1 MRTCRLSLCLIGAAI
16 VLPCQV
22 IAAPP
27 APASIG
33 TTLKQA
39 VESAWQRAPAARTL
53 DARQAEA
60 SAARDIARSWIASNP
75 TLGLSQR
82 ADQGSSERD
91 QRESEISVSSSFFMP
106 GQKSAREALAARST
120 EEVAAH
126 LGATRLVVAGL
137 VRHRVW
143 EAAAA
148 QVRLAERQDH
158 LEHLEG
164 LLDEVQQ
171 RVKAG
176 DLARSDGLLA
186 DQEVLAARIAV
197 SDARTTALE
206 AMTRYRVVTGLPDLP
221 ALEPE
226 PLSESNVPANPRM
239 AAAQASE
246 QRARAALRL
255 ATASRSA
262 PPTIA
267 LSVRREDERLLHKP
281 VNSIGVA
288 VQIPIG
294 TAIRNRTAE
303 AQAQTVIAT
312 AAAEAAEIQA
322 NADADV
328 EIAKERLANARA
340 AMETAAARATAL
352 HEHTT
357 LFEKAFRQGEKG
369 LADLLRSRAL
379 THEAD
384 VAVAQQKIALG
395 FAHAQLNQ
403 ALGILP

>member
-1 MRTCRLSLCLIGAAI
+1 MRTCRLSLYLFKAAL

-27 APASIG
+27 PPPVIG
-33 TTLKQA
+33 TTLQQA
-39 VESAWQRAPAARTL
+39 VESAWQRAPAARTIE
-53 DARQAEA
+53 ARQDEVL
-60 SAARDIARSWIASNP
+60 AARDNANSWLSSPP

-82 ADQGSSERD
+82 ADQSGSERD
-91 QRESEISVSSSFFMP
+91 QREAEISVSSSFFLP

-126 LGATRLVVAGL
+126 IGATRLAVAGV
-137 VRHRVW
+137 VRNRMW

-148 QVRLAERQDH
+148 QVRLEEKQDH
-158 LEHLEG
+158 LGHLEG
-164 LLDEVQQ
+164 LSDEVQR

-186 DQEVLAARIAV
+186 EQEVLAARIDV
-197 SDARTTALE
+197 TNARTAAAEALS
-206 AMTRYRVVTGLPDLP
+206 RYRILTGLPTLP

-226 PLSESNVPANPRM
+226 LLTGVHTGANPRL

-255 ATASRSA
+255 AAASRSA
-262 PPTIA
+262 PPSIA
-267 LSVRREDERLLHKP
+267 LSVRREDDRLLRAP

-288 VQIPIG
+288 LQIQIG
-294 TAIRNRTAE
+294 TAARNRTVE

-312 AAAEAAEIQA
+312 AAAEAAEVQA
-322 NADADV
+322 SAEADV
-328 EIAKERLANARA
+328 DIAKERIANARA
-340 AMETAAARATAL
+340 ALGSAVARASAL

-357 LFEKAFRQGEKG
+357 LFEKAFRQGERG
-369 LADLLRSRAL
+369 LAELLRSRAL

-384 VAVAQQKIALG
+384 VAVAQQKVALG
-395 FAHAQLNQ
+395 LAHAQLNQ

>member
-1 MRTCRLSLCLIGAAI
+1 MRTCRLSFYLIGAAI

-22 IAAPP
+22 NAAPP
-27 APASIG
+27 MPATTG
-33 TTLKQA
+33 TTLKKA
-39 VESAWQRAPAARTL
+39 VEGAWQRAPAARTL
-53 DARQAEA
+53 DARQVEA

-106 GQKSAREALAARST
+106 GQKSAREALAARSS
-120 EEVAAH
+120 EEITAH
-126 LGATRLVVAGL
+126 LGAKRLAVAGL
-137 VRHRVW
+137 VRNHVW

-148 QVRLAERQDH
+148 QVRLSEKQDH

-186 DQEVLAARIAV
+186 EQEVLSARIAV
-197 SDARTTALE
+197 SDARTAALE
-206 AMTRYRVVTGLPDLP
+206 ALARYRVVTGLPDLP

-226 PLSESNVPANPRM
+226 PLSESNVPANPRV

-246 QRARAALRL
+246 QRAWAALRL

-267 LSVRREDERLLHKP
+267 LSVRREDERLLQKP

-288 VQIPIG
+288 LQIPIG
-294 TAIRNRTAE
+294 TVGRNRVAE
-303 AQAQTVIAT
+303 AQAQTTVSTAT
-312 AAAEAAEIQA
+312 AEAAEVQA
-322 NADADV
+322 NADADL
-328 EIAKERLANARA
+328 EIAKARVTNARVA
-340 AMETAAARATAL
+340 IQTATARATAL
-352 HEHTT
+352 HEHTA

-384 VAVAQQKIALG
+384 VAVAQQKVALG
-395 FAHAQLNQ
+395 LAHAQLNQ